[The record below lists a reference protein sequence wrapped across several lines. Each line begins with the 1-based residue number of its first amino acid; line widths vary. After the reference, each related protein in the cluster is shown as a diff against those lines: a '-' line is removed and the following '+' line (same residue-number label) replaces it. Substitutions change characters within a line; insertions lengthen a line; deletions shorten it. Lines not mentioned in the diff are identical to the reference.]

1 MNAKATFIGAYFAAE
16 KRAIAQPGGSVMF
29 LAVDRRNLCVM
40 VEQLRS
46 VPDLNTNHK
55 LAKLLAAN
63 CPKASMKD
71 RHNYRLTKWMADY
84 VSGKLQREL
93 DKEAKA
99 DTIAKTVGS
108 VAKPVTSKPAAAPVD
123 TTATGEL
130 IKLKQN
136 LLGTIKSVCKSA
148 IRQNLTQAD
157 INSILSGGLKEA
169 NEEVQVEV
177 NTSKFQSF
185 MRANNIDKNTALDI
199 LQRI

>member
-1 MNAKATFIGAYFAAE
+1 MNASSTFIGVYFAAE

-29 LAVDRRNLCVM
+29 LAADRLTICKM
-40 VEQLRS
+40 VESLRS
-46 VPDLNTNHK
+46 HPEMNTNHK
-55 LAKLLAAN
+55 LAKILAAH

-71 RHNYRLTKWMADY
+71 RHNYRLTKWMGDY
-84 VSGKLQREL
+84 VSGKLQREI

-108 VAKPVTSKPAAAPVD
+108 VAKPVTGKPAAAPVD
-123 TTATGEL
+123 TSATGEL

-136 LLGTIKSVCKSA
+136 LMGTIKSVCKSA
-148 IRQNLTQAD
+148 IRQNLTQAE
-157 INSILSGGLKEA
+157 INSMLTGGLKEA
-169 NEEVQVEV
+169 TEEHQVEL
-177 NTSKFQSF
+177 NTTKFQSF